1 MKKYLALIL
10 SLAMVCLLFAGCSGS
25 QTPAASPE
33 PEQAAAPAAEAAPAP
48 EAAPAEEPAPA
59 EEAPAAEPEAP
70 EAEEAAPA
78 EAPAPGPEGPPPEGP
93 GGPPPEGGPG
103 GPPPEGPG
111 GPPPEEPAV
120 EEGPLDAAGM
130 TISDAMTI
138 PTFTYDLPLTDG
150 ATFSVYTDSAPPFAM
165 PYLGEDGTFNTAAF
179 TLKIQELTGVKLE
192 YTETD
197 MFTYSEKFQLMIA
210 SGSYTDLFTSLAN
223 YTAEQAYVD
232 EVILNLTDQVEN
244 DMPIRKSLID
254 AFGLED
260 YQYNEDGNILSVAG
274 ISIGARA
281 PKGLTMR
288 MDWLEAQGLD
298 VPKTYDQL
306 HDAAVALKDAYDLD
320 SAFFLS
326 TTVNPSL
333 ALSAGYDVPDFDMT
347 ISDASLYIRDREVHC
362 AYVEDNFKDYLM
374 MLGQWFG
381 EGLINHDFYTT
392 IFSDS
397 TNRFRNSEFAFYWD
411 NPNFITED
419 NTIITLQEPGF
430 RAGAGPFT
438 LKEEGQVL
446 HFTAGQELS
455 LGQGVYITT
464 ECDDLDTLISLLDFM
479 FGPEGIM
486 LSNWGIEASSTDSPD
501 GSYYLDEDGNPA
513 YTDYMVNN
521 PDGLPFMTATIS
533 FLQNKLPSVMDEH
546 KGDAVSLDEDGQ
558 YANDLWL
565 HGFETDGAYDF
576 YGTLYLTE
584 EETTKFNNAMSD
596 VQTTASEFILKA
608 IVNDTDIEAEWDSFV
623 QKLYDMG
630 LQDALDARQAAL
642 DRYYERIGE

>member
-1 MKKYLALIL
+1 MKKYLALLL
-10 SLAMVCLLFAGCSGS
+10 SLAMVCLLFAGCSS
-25 QTPAASPE
+25 SNQTPAATE
-33 PEQAAAPAAEAAPAP
+33 PAQEAEAAPAEPAAPAAEPA
-48 EAAPAEEPAPA
+48 
-59 EEAPAAEPEAP
+59 APAAEPEAP
-70 EAEEAAPA
+70 PAEEAAPA
-78 EAPAPGPEGPPPEGP
+78 EAPAPDAPPAEGPEGP

-103 GPPPEGPG
+103 GPPPEGGPG
-111 GPPPEEPAV
+111 GPPPEEPAA
-120 EEGPLDAAGM
+120 DAGLPAPANM
-130 TISDAMTI
+130 TIRDAMNI
-138 PTFTYDLPLTDG
+138 PTFSYDLPLTDG

-179 TLKIQELTGVKLE
+179 TLRIKELTGVTLE
-192 YTETD
+192 FTETD

-223 YTAEQAYVD
+223 YTAEQAYLD
-232 EVILNLTDQVEN
+232 EVILNLTDYVEN

-254 AFGLED
+254 AFGLD
-260 YQYNEDGNILSVAG
+260 DFQYNEDGNILCVNG
-274 ISIGARA
+274 IAIGVRA
-281 PKGLTMR
+281 PKGLTIR

-306 HDAAVALKDAYDLD
+306 HETAVVLKDAYDLD
-320 SAFFLS
+320 SAMFFS
-326 TTVNPSL
+326 TTVNPSI
-333 ALSAGYDVPDFDMT
+333 ALSAGYDLPDFDMT
-347 ISDASLYIRDREVHC
+347 TSDASLYVRDRTVHC

-374 MLGQWFG
+374 MLSQWFG
-381 EGLINHDFYTT
+381 EGLINHDFYNT

-446 HFTAGQELS
+446 HFTAGQDLS

-464 ECDDLDTLISLLDFM
+464 ECEDMDTMISLLDFM

-486 LSNWGIEASSTDSPD
+486 LSNWGIEASSTNSPD

-513 YTDYMVNN
+513 YTDYMVHN
-521 PDGLPFMTATIS
+521 PDGLPYMTATIS
-533 FLQNKLPSVMDEH
+533 FLQNKLPSVTDEH
-546 KGDAVSLDEDGQ
+546 KGDSVSLDEDGQ
-558 YANDLWL
+558 YANDLWI
-565 HGFETDGAYDF
+565 HGFETDGAWDF

-584 EETTKFNNAMSD
+584 DETTRFNNAMSD
-596 VQTTASEFILKA
+596 VQTTAAEFILKA
-608 IVNDTDIEAEWDSFV
+608 IVNDTDIEAEWEGFKDR
-623 QKLYDMG
+623 LYTMG

-642 DRYYERIGE
+642 DRYYERTGE